1 MKLPFVSRKK
11 YLEAI
16 KQTRL
21 IEFHTELELR
31 TFKAETKGLIWDKK
45 TQVLDSLN
53 DGEINI
59 DQYDACVVIL
69 EQLEKEIK

>member
-11 YLEAI
+11 YLDAVKE
-16 KQTRL
+16 KTL
-21 IEFHTELELR
+21 IEVNMR
-31 TFKAETKGLIWDKK
+31 TFKTETKGLIWDKK
-45 TQVLDSLN
+45 AQVLDSLN

-69 EQLEKEIK
+69 EQLEKEIL